1 MIPGVASA
9 VATLA
14 TEAAVTDTAGFPKLI
29 SAKDAT
35 AVATYATAAIVAVKA
50 WIAYKGWSSAL
61 AGCCLLK
68 QLAVK
73 NVELVALYPVCGRIL
88 TSLRPLS
95 DGSLRIFV
103 CFSNFCIFVCLSNF
117 RIFVC
122 FLNFSLNWE
131 DKS

>member
-1 MIPGVASA
+1 MLLLVNPGVASA

-35 AVATYATAAIVAVKA
+35 AVATYATAAIVALKA

-61 AGCCLLK
+61 ADCCLLI

-88 TSLRPLS
+88 T
-95 DGSLRIFV
+95 RI
-103 CFSNFCIFVCLSNF
+103 
-117 RIFVC
+117 
-122 FLNFSLNWE
+122 
-131 DKS
+131 